1 MAGNVDGQRGGAKA
15 PQGLRMA
22 VKAFAK
28 INVGLKVL
36 YKRPDN
42 YHELRSIFQTI
53 SLADDI
59 TIEWRKQRT
68 TTISLDDPL
77 GIPDNLMV
85 RAAKLVLEET
95 KRTGAVRMSLKKRIP
110 MGGGLGGGST
120 DAAAVLM
127 GLPALVGKPIAAG
140 RLAELAVQ
148 LGADVPFF
156 LLGGTA
162 LGLGRGEELY
172 TLPDLPQTKGV
183 LVCPKVHVSTVE
195 AFRTLAREPYVQLTS
210 PLGSRI
216 LEGFQ
221 VLARS
226 VTAQRPVGEWATL
239 CENDFEPAVFRQHP
253 NLKKIKRKLVRLGA
267 MPAVM
272 TGSGAAL
279 FGFFD
284 THRAAEEARR
294 SFGEESLSGE
304 QAHRFTLV
312 NRKQY
317 AEHWQRAIE
326 AVRPG
331 MSRE

>member
-1 MAGNVDGQRGGAKA
+1 MASRAA
-15 PQGLRMA
+15 LRLR

-36 YKRPDN
+36 YRRPDR
-42 YHELRSIFQTI
+42 YHELRTVFQTI
-53 SLADDI
+53 SLADDVSLEWQPGRVT
-59 TIEWRKQRT
+59 TIE
-68 TTISLDDPL
+68 LDDPL
-77 GIPDNLMV
+77 AIPDNLMV
-85 RAAKLVLEET
+85 KAAQLVLAET
-95 KRTGAVRMSLKKRIP
+95 RQRGRLRMTLRKRIP

-120 DAAAVLM
+120 DAAAVLR
-127 GLPALVGKPIAAG
+127 GLPALVGRQIPAP
-140 RLAELAVQ
+140 RLAELAVG

-162 LGLGRGEELY
+162 LGFGRGEELY
-172 TLPDLPQTKGV
+172 TLPDLLQTKGL
-183 LVCPKVHVSTVE
+183 LVCPRVHVSTAE
-195 AFRTLAREPYVQLTS
+195 AFRTLAREPYAELTS

-226 VTAQRPVGEWATL
+226 VTARRPSGEWAVL

-294 SFGEESLSGE
+294 SFPDEL
-304 QAHRFTLV
+304 AYRFTLV
-312 NRKQY
+312 SRRQY
-317 AEHWQRAIE
+317 AEHWRRAIASVSE
-326 AVRPG
+326 LPEG
-331 MSRE
+331 GIREK

>member
-1 MAGNVDGQRGGAKA
+1 MCPTAHAVGWVSCMRIE
-15 PQGLRMA
+15 

-36 YKRPDN
+36 YLRPDQ
-42 YHELRSIFQTI
+42 YHELRTIFQTI

-59 TIEWRKQRT
+59 SIEWTQGRAT
-68 TTISLDDPL
+68 SIELDDPL

-85 RAAKLVLEET
+85 RAARMVLDET
-95 KRTGAVRMSLKKRIP
+95 RRKGRVRMTLKKRIP

-120 DAAAVLM
+120 DAAAVLF
-127 GLPALVGKPIAAG
+127 GLPALVGKRIAPG
-140 RLAELAVQ
+140 RLAELAVG

-172 TLPDLPQTKGV
+172 TLPDLHQTKGV
-183 LVCPKVHVSTVE
+183 LVCPRVHVSTAE
-195 AFRTLAREPYVQLTS
+195 AFRSLARKPYAELTS
-210 PLGSRI
+210 PVSSRI

-221 VLARS
+221 VLARN
-226 VTAQRPVGEWATL
+226 VTAQRSAGEWAAL

-253 NLKKIKRKLVRLGA
+253 SLQKIKRKLVRLGA

-279 FGFFD
+279 YGFFD
-284 THRAAEEARR
+284 TLRAAEEARR
-294 SFGEESLSGE
+294 LLRDE
-304 QAHRFTLV
+304 ATYRFTLV
-312 NRKQY
+312 SRRRY
-317 AEHWQRAIE
+317 AEYWRRSLA
-326 AVRPG
+326 AVEPG
-331 MSRE
+331 TSKE

>member
-1 MAGNVDGQRGGAKA
+1 MRIE
-15 PQGLRMA
+15 

-36 YKRPDN
+36 YRRPDQ
-42 YHELRSIFQTI
+42 YHELRTIFQTI
-53 SLADDI
+53 SLADEI
-59 TIEWRKQRT
+59 SIEWTLGRAT
-68 TTISLDDPL
+68 SIELDDPL

-85 RAAKLVLEET
+85 RAARMVLDES
-95 KRTGAVRMSLKKRIP
+95 KRSGRVRMSLKKRIP

-120 DAAAVLM
+120 DAAAVLL
-127 GLPALVGKPIAAG
+127 GLPALVGRAIAPG
-140 RLAELAVQ
+140 RLAEMAAQ

-172 TLPDLPQTKGV
+172 PVPELAQTKGV
-183 LVCPKVHVSTVE
+183 LVCPEVQVSTAE
-195 AFRTLAREPYVQLTS
+195 AFRTLARESYGELTS
-210 PLGSRI
+210 PVGSRI

-226 VTAQRPVGEWATL
+226 VTARRPSGEWAGF

-284 THRAAEEARR
+284 TLRAAEAACQSFSTEPAYPFSLISRR
-294 SFGEESLSGE
+294 
-304 QAHRFTLV
+304 A
-312 NRKQY
+312 Y
-317 AEHWQRAIE
+317 AQHWRRAIE
-326 AVRPG
+326 RAG
-331 MSRE
+331 MRE